1 MAGMMT
7 GQPVPPRTSAR
18 DDEERRMMQMMEQ
31 IQQGR
36 APNSAV
42 AMTPQA
48 QQQMQNFEAA
58 RAQAMQPARSVSK
71 GSTTARPEKAG
82 LLSRLGRGALDALQD
97 PVRQSQIVTAL
108 NSMRLNPDPNLAKS
122 MQTRAAGVQASRQQA
137 QQQTQKENLQK
148 QKTNRT
154 VEYLKSINRLDL
166 AQAVELNPQMAN
178 EVLKLALSPTKG
190 VVLGKDQRYIDP
202 QTGQVIFG
210 AEEQDGLTEEQRKNL
225 TDLRKEYVGLPAT
238 KDFAKQATAYDRV
251 VKSADDPSAAGDLS
265 LIFNFMKVLDPGSVV
280 RESEFATAAGARAAL
295 TRAEGQGT
303 PIPAIVAQ
311 ALQRLETGQ
320 LLLPDQRQDF
330 VSRAGMLYTGAEEMH
345 QRLRS
350 YYEGESLKVS
360 PTATLPSFGFF
371 GEVFKV
377 GENTATPDLV
387 IPPPDWTLGKD
398 AWDALSAEDRKAYLE
413 DNDNG

>member
-1 MAGMMT
+1 
-7 GQPVPPRTSAR
+7 
-18 DDEERRMMQMMEQ
+18 
-31 IQQGR
+31 
-36 APNSAV
+36 
-42 AMTPQA
+42 
-48 QQQMQNFEAA
+48 
-58 RAQAMQPARSVSK
+58 
-71 GSTTARPEKAG
+71 
-82 LLSRLGRGALDALQD
+82 
-97 PVRQSQIVTAL
+97 
-108 NSMRLNPDPNLAKS
+108 
-122 MQTRAAGVQASRQQA
+122 
-137 QQQTQKENLQK
+137 
-148 QKTNRT
+148 
-154 VEYLKSINRLDL
+154 
-166 AQAVELNPQMAN
+166 
-178 EVLKLALSPTKG
+178 
-190 VVLGKDQRYIDP
+190 
-202 QTGQVIFG
+202 
-210 AEEQDGLTEEQRKNL
+210 
-225 TDLRKEYVGLPAT
+225 
-238 KDFAKQATAYDRV
+238 
-251 VKSADDPSAAGDLS
+251 
-265 LIFNFMKVLDPGSVV
+265 MKVLDPGSVV
-280 RESEFATAAGARAAL
+280 RESEFATAADARAAL